1 MHETE
6 QVNIAAQGNTGVRKL
21 PIFEQIYAAGK
32 MADKEEMSQ
41 SEFSD
46 REEDSLIATSTG
58 SPNDSSID
66 LDRSSFDDIVE
77 SICGSSDTKDQLS
90 SEHSD

>member
-6 QVNIAAQGNTGVRKL
+6 NLDIQEQGNTGVRKL
-21 PIFEQIYAAGK
+21 PIFEQIYAANK
-32 MADKEEMSQ
+32 KVEMVEMSL
-41 SEFSD
+41 SESSE

-66 LDRSSFDDIVE
+66 LDKSCFDDIVE
-77 SICGSSDTKDQLS
+77 SICGGSDASDQ
-90 SEHSD
+90 